1 VRIEYKESI
10 LEAQHIMKTTKD
22 VGHDFGHAQRV
33 ARDVRLIGEQI
44 GYKDVDLLEVC
55 AWWHDVG
62 RLYHPDHEKLSAK
75 LMIYDLKK
83 RGVNYWTRREAY
95 KAVYKHRWDM
105 EPKTIQGQIIKD
117 ADKLD
122 FISIERWNQ
131 RKMAGDMDSNHRNLK
146 RLAYVREHLYFDASR
161 QLFDKRLAAFN
172 HILDRQ
178 DSELVAPLL
187 LTRAI

>member
-1 VRIEYKESI
+1 
-10 LEAQHIMKTTKD
+10 MKTTKD

-33 ARDVRLIGEQI
+33 ARDVRLIGEKL
-44 GYKDVDLLEVC
+44 GYEDVDLLEVC

-83 RGVNYWTRREAY
+83 RGVDYWTRREAY

-105 EPKTIQGQIIKD
+105 EPKTMQGQIIKD

-122 FISIERWNQ
+122 FISVERWNQ
-131 RKMAGDMDSNHRNLK
+131 RVAAHDMKSNHRNLS
-146 RLAYVREHLYFDASR
+146 RLPYVRKHFYFDISR
-161 QLFDKRLAAFN
+161 QLFDKRIGKFAENLEHAGARSVN
-172 HILDRQ
+172 PR
-178 DSELVAPLL
+178 LVA
-187 LTRAI
+187 RHA